1 MPTTFHLIESS
12 PTLTHVAVVGA
23 LDLAG
28 TREIEL
34 KLTATTA
41 GRHKPVIIDLS
52 QVSFLS
58 SAGLGLLIQIARSL
72 RADKHSVVALA
83 PNETSKRVIQISKLD
98 FILRIAGTL
107 EEALELAKLPASS
120 VAR

>member
-1 MPTTFHLIESS
+1 M
-12 PTLTHVAVVGA
+12 
-23 LDLAG
+23 
-28 TREIEL
+28 
-34 KLTATTA
+34 
-41 GRHKPVIIDLS
+41 IIDLS